1 MHVSFDY
8 GDHKRLRTNL
18 PATYSK
24 KKNTLP
30 HLIAP
35 HDVNHNGPEPEG
47 HWIKVVRE
55 DKAGGY
61 ALLQAACGLRG
72 AGDEPFVAVRA
83 TASLTQFTQCTADSR
98 RSVCGYLPL
107 PRLQLTWR
115 VVTRHPG
122 DTSQILENCDSVSL

>member
-1 MHVSFDY
+1 MRTCVSFDY

-24 KKNTLP
+24 KKNTLT

-83 TASLTQFTQCTADSR
+83 TASLTQFTERTAESR
-98 RSVCGYLPL
+98 RSVRRYLSL
-107 PRLQLTWR
+107 PRLQLPWR
-115 VVTRHPG
+115 LVTRHPG
-122 DTSQILENCDSVSL
+122 DTSKILANCG